1 MFKCIDLNKDKEP
14 AVKPEPKQRYFYDFI
29 PPEQVNLWLKSHPSI
44 KICSF
49 EHYSSPKYGVTVGIL
64 FRELP
69 EA

>member
-1 MFKCIDLNKDKEP
+1 MIKCFDLNRNYEEE
-14 AVKPEPKQRYFYDFI
+14 VKKEPKQRYFYDFI
-29 PPEQVNLWLKSHPSI
+29 PPEQVNLWLKSHPNI

-49 EHYSSPKYGVTVGIL
+49 EHYSSPNYGVTVGIL